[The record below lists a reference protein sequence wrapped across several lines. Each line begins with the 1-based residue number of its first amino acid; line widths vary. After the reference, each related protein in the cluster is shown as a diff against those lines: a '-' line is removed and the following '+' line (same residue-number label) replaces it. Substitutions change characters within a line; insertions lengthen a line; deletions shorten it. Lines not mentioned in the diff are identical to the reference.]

1 MMFIR
6 ANGKV
11 NYTQAKA
18 NCPNILLSIMHTTV
32 QKIVTRKVND
42 QTLGHVPCIYN
53 NLPTNQGS
61 PWKLKCTMS
70 LHVYRKQWKTGSYT

>member
-61 PWKLKCTMS
+61 PWKLQCTM
-70 LHVYRKQWKTGSYT
+70 